1 MTETTCSL
9 CRNPLQA
16 VGLCFWCNR
25 KLHTQLDDLFVYWK
39 SAHDELLPG
48 KSGNGGR
55 SSERTIGLNVNAL
68 SFVAGDDILAF
79 LHEWEKLIREERKL
93 TPPALVPRK
102 PTLEQEIHE
111 AVYFARVHLPWSSS
125 QPWIADFA
133 DELAAVHALGKT
145 AAKDFAEKPT
155 KIACPATLGDGELCG
170 TKLKLNK
177 DDPLASFRC
186 PTCESEWNTLRL
198 IAVALS
204 NDTST
209 IWLDADA
216 IASYLGTT
224 ASGVHKFA
232 KRNNIHRRGEQ
243 YDFRQLVAIR
253 KEAI

>member
-1 MTETTCSL
+1 MTL
-9 CRNPLQA
+9 YN
-16 VGLCFWCNR
+16 FW
-25 KLHTQLDDLFVYWK
+25 KA
-39 SAHDELLPG
+39 AHDELLPG
-48 KSGNGGR
+48 KSGSGGR

-125 QPWIADFA
+125 QSWIADFA

-145 AAKDFAEKPT
+145 AAKDFAEKATRIP
-155 KIACPATLGDGELCG
+155 CPATLGDGSFCG
-170 TKLKLNK
+170 HKLKLDK

-186 PTCESEWNTLRL
+186 PTCESDWNTLRV
-198 IAVALS
+198 IAVALE
-204 NDTST
+204 NENTS
-209 IWLDADA
+209 IWLDAEA

-224 ASGVHKFA
+224 ASNVHKFA
-232 KRNNIHRRGEQ
+232 KRNAIHRRGEQ
-243 YDFRQLVAIR
+243 YDFRQLVASR
-253 KEAI
+253 KNGI